1 MAKGRL
7 HHACAMHGSEA
18 FVAGGIADGAKTLEV
33 WNGKKWILLDI
44 PIDATGTKMISNG
57 KKLILYGGLSTSR
70 TDMFQV
76 PNSTQQIRAGE
87 KIWLISQDMK
97 FVEIGNLEMSP
108 RNYLL
113 LTLRHSFLKRCKGI
127 FRICARI
134 VKL

>member
-87 KIWLISQDMK
+87 KIWLISK
-97 FVEIGNLEMSP
+97 I
-108 RNYLL
+108 
-113 LTLRHSFLKRCKGI
+113 
-127 FRICARI
+127 
-134 VKL
+134 